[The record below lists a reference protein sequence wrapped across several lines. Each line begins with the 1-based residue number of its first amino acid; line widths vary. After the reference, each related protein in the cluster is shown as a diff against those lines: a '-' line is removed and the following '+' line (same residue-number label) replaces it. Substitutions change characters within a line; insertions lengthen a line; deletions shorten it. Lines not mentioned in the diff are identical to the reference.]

1 MFDIF
6 FLLIKHVLSGDQ
18 VSVEKRLL
26 VTDQNVLFSKMQ
38 PKSVHCFF
46 TVLIVTFVAETL
58 IN

>member
-1 MFDIF
+1 MFY
-6 FLLIKHVLSGDQ
+6 Q
-18 VSVEKRLL
+18 VIRFTLTVEKRLL